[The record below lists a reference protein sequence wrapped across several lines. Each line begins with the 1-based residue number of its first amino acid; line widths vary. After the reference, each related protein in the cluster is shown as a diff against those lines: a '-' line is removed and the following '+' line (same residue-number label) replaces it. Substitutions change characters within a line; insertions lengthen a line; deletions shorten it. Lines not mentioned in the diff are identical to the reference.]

1 MFALI
6 FARAN
11 DCVSPARA
19 GVIGPRGP
27 RFAAPRHVAMTR
39 PSPQWGTRP
48 AIDRVVPGY
57 TPQISQRRAHRTVR
71 RGWQV
76 HMRHG
81 IGAQEEEQLW
91 GSR

>member
-1 MFALI
+1 LRSF
-6 FARAN
+6 FARAK
-11 DCVSPARA
+11 DCVSPDRT
-19 GVIGPRGP
+19 GVIGLRGP

-39 PSPQWGTRP
+39 LSPQWGTRP

-57 TPQISQRRAHRTVR
+57 TPQISQRRAQTTVPS
-71 RGWQV
+71 GWQV
-76 HMRHG
+76 HTRHG